1 MRVRVT
7 LTAEKPNRHSQM
19 KTVAK
24 EIFIEGSELI
34 FQPNGTV
41 LEIFNPMSGAT
52 YITDFAY
59 SGVAAVL
66 DAAPVTGGHFLLT

>member
-1 MRVRVT
+1 MRVQVT
-7 LTAEKPNRHSQM
+7 LTAEKQNRHSEK

-24 EIFIEGSELI
+24 TIFIEGQELI

-41 LEIFNPMSGAT
+41 LEIYNPMSGAI
-52 YITDFAY
+52 YVTDFAY

-66 DAAPVTGGHFLLT
+66 AAAAETGGHFILT